1 MDSQNWTNPCKR
13 IVKSNI
19 SLASIIMAILGFLSI
34 PSFFFKS
41 GGENSETKHQNL
53 EF

>member
-1 MDSQNWTNPCKR
+1 MYKDCK
-13 IVKSNI
+13 KYI

-34 PSFFFKS
+34 PSNLRKS
-41 GGENSETKHQNL
+41 GERTVKQNIKNL